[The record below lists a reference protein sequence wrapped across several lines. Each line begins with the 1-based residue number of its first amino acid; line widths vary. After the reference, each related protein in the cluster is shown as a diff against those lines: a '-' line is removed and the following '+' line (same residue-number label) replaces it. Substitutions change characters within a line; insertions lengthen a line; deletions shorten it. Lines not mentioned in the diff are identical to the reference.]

1 MKPSDLL
8 QAYHVD
14 KGGFTPLYIQLRDI
28 LKELINGQKLLPGDQ
43 IPSENELSAAFNI
56 SRMTVRQAIQELMR
70 EGIVTIRRGEGTFV
84 SAVPHTQ
91 MLLKLEG
98 FSSEMAKLGYR
109 NHSRVLSVKKI
120 SSFDSYELA
129 YSGLGMDPGEPLVR
143 ISRIRFVEDTP
154 FALETSFLSLKT
166 GAGLLDPQLADNMSI
181 YNYIEKELHVRLSRA
196 DHIIQPDLAD
206 NDTAKHLEIEPGSP
220 ILKLHGTT
228 FSMTNKPI
236 EYLEGVYRGDQYE
249 LKVVITK

>member
-1 MKPSDLL
+1 MSPTRFLEG
-8 QAYHVD
+8 YRID
-14 KGGFTPLYIQLRDI
+14 KGGFIPLYIQLRDI
-28 LKELINGQKLLPGDQ
+28 LKELVNTKKLLPGDR

-84 SAVPHTQ
+84 NTTPHTQ

-109 NHSRVLSVKKI
+109 SHSHVLDIKKI
-120 SSFDSYELA
+120 SSFDSYEMA
-129 YSGLGMDPGEPLVR
+129 YSGLGKTPGETLVR
-143 ISRIRFVEDTP
+143 IRRIRYVEDTP
-154 FALETSFLSLKT
+154 FALETSFLSYNT
-166 GAGLLDPQLADNMSI
+166 GKGLLEPRMADDMSI
-181 YNYIEKELHVRLSRA
+181 YNYIEKDLHVRLSRA

-206 NDTAKHLEIEPGSP
+206 SRTAEHLEIEAGSP

-228 FSMTNKPI
+228 YSMTNKPI
-236 EYLEGVYRGDQYE
+236 EYLEGIYRGDQYE

>member
-1 MKPSDLL
+1 MGPIDIL
-8 QAYHVD
+8 QGHHID
-14 KGGFTPLYIQLRDI
+14 KGGFIPLYIQLRDI
-28 LKELINGQKLLPGDQ
+28 LKGLINGKKLLPGDQ
-43 IPSENELSAAFNI
+43 IPSENELSATFNI

-70 EGIVTIRRGEGTFV
+70 EGIVVIRRGEGTFV

-109 NHSRVLSVKKI
+109 SHSRVLSVEQI

-129 YSGLGMDPGEPLVR
+129 YSGLGKTPGDPLVKIQR
-143 ISRIRFVEDTP
+143 VRYVEDTP
-154 FALETSFLSLKT
+154 FALETSFLSLNT
-166 GAGLLDPQLADNMSI
+166 GKGLMESEMAGEISI

-196 DHIIQPDLAD
+196 DHVIQPALAD
-206 NDTAKHLEIEPGSP
+206 SSTAEHLEIKTGSP
-220 ILKLHGTT
+220 ILKIHGTT

-236 EYLEGVYRGDQYE
+236 EYLEGIYRGDQYE